1 MAAWWTGDYVTSML
15 VFQGEKRSAQASA
28 HPLSPAFV
36 CFVLWEFWL
45 RLNEIHEVRTCAPCK
60 GFFVVVV
67 VLFSSPENYFGFRT
81 TNVSVKTDHSVSRR
95 RNKTF
100 WTFPIV
106 HSICE
111 LILCPVLRLLSPGW
125 IKTRLYSVISSY
137 GEFFTCPDLFTFV
150 EPALS
155 LSYVKT
161 VLNANAWEWT
171 NLSA

>member
-1 MAAWWTGDYVTSML
+1 MDWTLRDVNVS
-15 VFQGEKRSAQASA
+15 
-28 HPLSPAFV
+28 LSRRKN
-36 CFVLWEFWL
+36 VLRKLLRIPYRL
-45 RLNEIHEVRTCAPCK
+45 RLFVSFCESSDWDWMKYTRCERLPLLVQA
-60 GFFVVVV
+60 FVVVV
-67 VLFSSPENYFGFRT
+67 VVVVFSSPENYFGFRT

-95 RNKTF
+95 KNKTF

-111 LILCPVLRLLSPGW
+111 LILCPVLRLLSPDW

-137 GEFFTCPDLFTFV
+137 GEFFTCPDLFTFA